1 MEDLRSLP
9 QPPTRNVV
17 FSMQGQMGGAT
28 FLIDGKSFNPG
39 RVDIK
44 VARDATEDWVV
55 RNTSPMDHPF
65 HLHIWPFQV
74 MERSSG
80 AVESVEWK
88 DTINV
93 PANSWVRLRIPFTKV
108 TGKTVFH
115 CHILD
120 HEDLG
125 MMAVIE
131 VS

>member
-1 MEDLRSLP
+1 
-9 QPPTRNVV
+9 
-17 FSMQGQMGGAT
+17 MQGQMGGAA
-28 FLIDGKSFNPG
+28 FLIDGKSFAAD
-39 RVDIK
+39 RVDIR
-44 VARDATEDWVV
+44 VPAGQVEDWII

-65 HLHIWPFQV
+65 HLHIWPFQL
-74 MERSSG
+74 METSSG
-80 AVESVEWK
+80 GPVSRVEWK

-93 PANSWVRLRIPFTKV
+93 PANSWARLRIPFTGM

-125 MMAVIE
+125 MMATIE